1 MSKTVAKKFRLDL
14 STYQIEVLV
23 QEKDREGKLV
33 NKKKQVDYPLRG
45 NLSTWLR
52 TAGMFRTAEDVAEAV
67 CLAKSIRN
75 CSDDSIDLDEKEAAI
90 LKQVL
95 DKLISLTA
103 DGQAGVGG
111 EIHEEAIC
119 RVVNME
125 EITEE

>member
-1 MSKTVAKKFRLDL
+1 M
-14 STYQIEVLV
+14 
-23 QEKDREGKLV
+23 
-33 NKKKQVDYPLRG
+33 
-45 NLSTWLR
+45 
-52 TAGMFRTAEDVAEAV
+52 AGMFRTAEDVAEAV
-67 CLAKSIRN
+67 CLAKSIRD

-103 DGQAGVGG
+103 DGKAGVGG
-111 EIHEEAIC
+111 ELHEEAIC